1 MSMNQA
7 RTATAVAIMLSSGVT
22 LADGF
27 QKGFYIGANT
37 GASFVT
43 GQTNSE
49 LTRGSDFLGF
59 LENSIG
65 NGLPEGFANPIVYR
79 DEASARG
86 YNGGL
91 LVGWNFY
98 CDREYIYGV
107 ELSGNLYSNRGYQ
120 TWWTYGV
127 ASILNF
133 QESWDLSYSAE
144 LTFKPGWLISNTT
157 ELYAIIGVSVA
168 QVNTELKN
176 LNSDTVNES
185 DPVTVENE
193 KTIYGFV
200 LGAGIQKQLCNR
212 LSVFTSYQYTYYSKA
227 SLSDG
232 VEGSFSTARNDENTF
247 DPATHITDRK
257 LRIDSNV
264 FKVGLIYTF

>member
-1 MSMNQA
+1 MSLNHA

-27 QKGFYIGANT
+27 QKGFYVGANT

-49 LTRGSDFLGF
+49 LTRGIEFLGF
-59 LENSIG
+59 LENTLG
-65 NGLPEGFANPIVYR
+65 TGLPEGFADPIVFR

-91 LVGWNFY
+91 FVGWNFY
-98 CDREYIYGV
+98 CDHEYVLAV
-107 ELSGNLYSNRGYQ
+107 ELNGNLYSNRGYQ
-120 TWWTYGV
+120 TWWTYGEN
-127 ASILNF
+127 SLLNF
-133 QESWDLSYSAE
+133 QDSWNLAYSAE

-157 ELYAIIGVSVA
+157 ELYAIMGVSVA

-176 LNSDTVNES
+176 LLSDTLTPGDSASVK
-185 DPVTVENE
+185 DE

-212 LSVFTSYQYTYYSKA
+212 LSAFSSYEYTYYGKA

-232 VEGSFSTARNDENTF
+232 AEGSIGENENNGNSFEFGTQ
-247 DPATHITDRK
+247 ITDRK